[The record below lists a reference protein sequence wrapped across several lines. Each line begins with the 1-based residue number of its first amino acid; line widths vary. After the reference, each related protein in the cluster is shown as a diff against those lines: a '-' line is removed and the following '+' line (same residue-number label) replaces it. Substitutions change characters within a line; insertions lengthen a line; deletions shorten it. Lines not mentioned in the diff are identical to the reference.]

1 MGKET
6 DGGRVVEIL
15 ELLQASLTI
24 TAVTLAAVAAPVAIM
39 TDSELPDVT
48 PLIELHEEAP

>member
-1 MGKET
+1 M
-6 DGGRVVEIL
+6 VEIL

-48 PLIELHEEAP
+48 PLIELHEDAP